1 MLTHVSSTNDDR
13 VAAKLSNNGVQVN
26 IPNQMAISPAD
37 RMIRLYKVE
46 LIHLS
51 SINNIQ
57 ASSQMQCLFLIF
69 TQHSES
75 EAVHVLI
82 RWDAQKDVHMNHS
95 NFLGLT
101 VFWFGAG
108 TKGRVIDSNC
118 REGFFCVPYKNNF
131 VLISGQ
137 ESFATVGE
145 IRVWWRADFQSGSRV
160 LKKVF

>member
-1 MLTHVSSTNDDR
+1 
-13 VAAKLSNNGVQVN
+13 
-26 IPNQMAISPAD
+26 MAISPAD

-57 ASSQMQCLFLIF
+57 ASSPMQCLFLIF

-101 VFWFGAG
+101 VFWFDAG
-108 TKGRVIDSNC
+108 NA
-118 REGFFCVPYKNNF
+118 
-131 VLISGQ
+131 GQ
-137 ESFATVGE
+137 G
-145 IRVWWRADFQSGSRV
+145 D
-160 LKKVF
+160 